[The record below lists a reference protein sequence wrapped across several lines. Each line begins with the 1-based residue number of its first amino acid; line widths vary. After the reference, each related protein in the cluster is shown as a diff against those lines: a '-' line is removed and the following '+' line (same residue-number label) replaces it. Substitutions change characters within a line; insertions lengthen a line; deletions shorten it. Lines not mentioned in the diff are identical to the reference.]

1 VAAVEEA
8 RRPTGIGELDR
19 VLGGGA
25 VPGSVILVGGEPGI
39 GKSTLLLTFAARA
52 GADALYVA
60 GEESPAQVARR
71 ARRLGHG
78 GSDLALIDCTQTEA
92 IAALLRKSRPAFA
105 VVDSVQTLRSE
116 GVDGAPGQPAQMR
129 AAAERLVPAA
139 RESGTALLL
148 VGQVTKEGG
157 LAGPRA
163 LEHAVDV
170 VCHLEGDRQMQ
181 IRALRGLK
189 NRYGP
194 TDETGLFE
202 MREEGMVEL
211 RQASAALLADRGDP
225 GPGAVVGVALAGRRA
240 LCLEAQALCV
250 PNNVGSKRRG
260 QGIDGR
266 RLEVLVGCVQSG
278 LAPSLAEHDVY
289 INVVGGLAIRD
300 PGLDLAVVAA
310 ILGEQRSEAIA
321 ADAVAIGEVGLRGEV
336 RGVGQMT
343 ARLKEARAMGFRRAY
358 VPVRTESVDGIELIE
373 VRRFDEVLGPV

>member
-1 VAAVEEA
+1 MAAVEEA

-139 RESGTALLL
+139 RDSGR
-148 VGQVTKEGG
+148 
-157 LAGPRA
+157 P
-163 LEHAVDV
+163 
-170 VCHLEGDRQMQ
+170 DR
-181 IRALRGLK
+181 
-189 NRYGP
+189 
-194 TDETGLFE
+194 
-202 MREEGMVEL
+202 
-211 RQASAALLADRGDP
+211 
-225 GPGAVVGVALAGRRA
+225 
-240 LCLEAQALCV
+240 
-250 PNNVGSKRRG
+250 
-260 QGIDGR
+260 
-266 RLEVLVGCVQSG
+266 
-278 LAPSLAEHDVY
+278 
-289 INVVGGLAIRD
+289 
-300 PGLDLAVVAA
+300 
-310 ILGEQRSEAIA
+310 
-321 ADAVAIGEVGLRGEV
+321 
-336 RGVGQMT
+336 
-343 ARLKEARAMGFRRAY
+343 
-358 VPVRTESVDGIELIE
+358 VRTEEFRLEGMCRD
-373 VRRFDEVLGPV
+373 RWQ